1 MSELIL
7 IEDILNALIS
17 LEEKGSKN
25 YDILA
30 KNAQS
35 IETKNLFET
44 LSIKELEHK
53 EIYKTFKK
61 DHVLSEEVNAEYA
74 GYVDALLGNAFYKE
88 LDFEA
93 SYSFK
98 EGLQYAMNLERDT
111 IIFLNE
117 IKSFANTAYAQEIEQ
132 LKNEEKNHLRILND
146 IKKQYFE

>member
-7 IEDILNALIS
+7 IEDILNTLIS

-30 KNAQS
+30 KNAET

-44 LSIKELEHK
+44 LSIKEQEHK

-61 DHVLSEEVNAEYA
+61 DHVLTEEVDEEYS
-74 GYVDALLGNAFYKE
+74 GYVDALLQNSFYRE
-88 LDFEA
+88 VDFDA

-117 IKSFANTAYAQEIEQ
+117 IKTFANKAYAQEIEQ
-132 LKNEEKNHLRILND
+132 LKNEEKYHLKILND
-146 IKKQYFE
+146 IKKQYFK